1 MNKTAA
7 SPPSTDPRATTPTQL
22 LDAAERLFAERGID
36 SVSIREIVRASG
48 QGNLSAAHYH
58 FGSRE
63 ALVAALVERRMR
75 TINALR
81 HRRLDELTA
90 RGQAGSVPAIIHA
103 TVGVLA
109 DVVKTEPWGPDY
121 VCITAAAN
129 FHARMQLNR
138 LVDPLSVSGLLRC
151 VDMVRLLLPDLPAQ
165 VFRER
170 MRIVNNETAY
180 SIARWV
186 QAHGAVTAANCRRFD
201 AMVRN
206 LADFL
211 AAGVLA
217 VHEGQPQRR
226 APSLGVRSLASSPRT
241 RAGAH
246 SSARVVDLAISIP

>member
-1 MNKTAA
+1 MTKIDPL
-7 SPPSTDPRATTPTQL
+7 PPSTDSRATTPTQL

-48 QGNLSAAHYH
+48 QANLSAAHYH
-58 FGSRE
+58 FGSRD

-81 HRRLDELTA
+81 HRRLDELATS
-90 RGQAGSVPAIIHA
+90 GMAGHVPAIIHA

-109 DVVKTEPWGPDY
+109 EVVKTEPWGPDY

-129 FHARMQLNR
+129 FNTRMRLNR
-138 LVDPLSVSGLLRC
+138 LVDPQSVSGLLR
-151 VDMVRLLLPDLPAQ
+151 VVEMVRVLLPHLPAQ

-170 MRIVNNETAY
+170 MRIVNNETTY

-186 QAHGAVTAANCRRFD
+186 QTHGAVTTVNARKFD

-211 AAGVLA
+211 AAGVVA
-217 VHEGQPQRR
+217 EHNPTPQRR
-226 APSLGVRSLASSPRT
+226 ARRVAAVCVAGHPEVATRVRPGRQVLDAAAVFP
-241 RAGAH
+241 
-246 SSARVVDLAISIP
+246 

>member
-1 MNKTAA
+1 MTKTDTL
-7 SPPSTDPRATTPTQL
+7 PPSADPRATTPTQL

-48 QGNLSAAHYH
+48 QANLSAAHYH
-58 FGSRE
+58 FGSRD
-63 ALVAALVERRMR
+63 ALVAALVERRLR

-81 HRRLDELTA
+81 HRRLDELA
-90 RGQAGSVPAIIHA
+90 AEGMAGHVPAIIHA

-109 DVVKTEPWGPDY
+109 EVVKTEPWGPDY

-129 FHARMQLNR
+129 FNTRMQLNR
-138 LVDPLSVSGLLRC
+138 LVDPQSVSGLLRC
-151 VDMVRLLLPDLPAQ
+151 VEMVRHLLPQLPAQ

-186 QAHGAVTAANCRRFD
+186 QTHGAVTTANGRKFD

-211 AAGVLA
+211 AAGVVA
-217 VHEGQPQRR
+217 AHTPTPQRR
-226 APSLGVRSLASSPRT
+226 VRRAAAVRVAVRPEAPGNLRSRRQALDAV
-241 RAGAH
+241 AGF
-246 SSARVVDLAISIP
+246 P

>member
-1 MNKTAA
+1 MNKTPALL
-7 SPPSTDPRATTPTQL
+7 PPTEARVTTPTQL

-63 ALVAALVERRMR
+63 ALVAALVERRMHM
-75 TINALR
+75 INALR
-81 HRRLDELTA
+81 HRRLDELA
-90 RGQAGSVPAIIHA
+90 ASGQAGSVSAIIHA

-109 DVVKTEPWGPDY
+109 EVVKAQPWGPDY

-129 FHARMQLNR
+129 FNAKMQLNR

-186 QAHGAVTAANCRRFD
+186 QAHGAVTTANSRRFD

-211 AAGVLA
+211 AAGVVAAHEVQPPRRARPLA
-217 VHEGQPQRR
+217 
-226 APSLGVRSLASSPRT
+226 APSLASTRKTRDSVRPGARSL
-241 RAGAH
+241 
-246 SSARVVDLAISIP
+246 DLATSLP

>member
-1 MNKTAA
+1 MTKSAT
-7 SPPSTDPRATTPTQL
+7 PLPSADPLATTPTQL

-58 FGSRE
+58 FGSRD
-63 ALVAALVERRMR
+63 ALVAALVDRRMR
-75 TINALR
+75 SINALR
-81 HRRLDELTA
+81 HCRLDELA
-90 RGQAGSVPAIIHA
+90 QNGRAGDVQAIIHT

-109 DVVKTEPWGPDY
+109 EVVKSQPWGPDY

-129 FHARMQLNR
+129 FNARMRLNR
-138 LVDPLSVSGLLRC
+138 LVDPQCVSGLLRC
-151 VDMVRLLLPDLPAQ
+151 VEMVRVLMPHLPAQ

-186 QAHGAVTAANCRRFD
+186 QAHGPVTTANSRRFD

-211 AAGVLA
+211 AAGVVAPHGAALRQRVRPSVASHLA
-217 VHEGQPQRR
+217 DRHKPLARARSGRR
-226 APSLGVRSLASSPRT
+226 ALDELAT
-241 RAGAH
+241 
-246 SSARVVDLAISIP
+246 IP

>member
-1 MNKTAA
+1 MTKTAA
-7 SPPSTDPRATTPTQL
+7 PLPFADPKATTPTQL

-58 FGSRE
+58 FGSRD

-81 HRRLDELTA
+81 HQRLDDLVVNGMATDV
-90 RGQAGSVPAIIHA
+90 RAIIHA
-103 TVGVLA
+103 TVAVLA
-109 DVVKTEPWGPDY
+109 EVVKTETWGPHY

-129 FHARMQLNR
+129 FNTRMRFNR
-138 LVDPLSVSGLLRC
+138 LVDPQCVSGLLRC
-151 VDMVRLLLPDLPAQ
+151 VEMVRVLLPNLPAQ

-180 SIARWV
+180 SVARWV
-186 QAHGAVTAANCRRFD
+186 QAHGAVTAANSRRFD
-201 AMVRN
+201 AMVHN

-211 AAGVLA
+211 AAGVVA
-217 VHEGQPQRR
+217 PHGVVPQRR
-226 APSLGVRSLASSPRT
+226 PAQAAAQRLADRPKPSD
-241 RAGAH
+241 
-246 SSARVVDLAISIP
+246 SARTNRRALDAQAGFP